1 MGAMRSKI
9 GLSLAWALVTLT
21 AVIVTSAAVGS
32 VRSNVTESAAPA
44 FLLEDQ
50 PNSAQR
56 EAASLSAQSG
66 PVTEDP
72 SSDAPVPGAEPTIV
86 NPDVAA
92 PSSPTTTQATAITTT
107 SIANPTTTMTSS
119 TSTTTTP
126 KPTSTIRSYTVV
138 GGSVTVEADTAANG
152 AAEIGLVG
160 AVPNPGF
167 TANEEERDDST
178 KVVVVFRSDDHESKI
193 LITFDN
199 NELVTQVEETEEE
212 EQD

>member
-1 MGAMRSKI
+1 
-9 GLSLAWALVTLT
+9 
-21 AVIVTSAAVGS
+21 
-32 VRSNVTESAAPA
+32 
-44 FLLEDQ
+44 
-50 PNSAQR
+50 
-56 EAASLSAQSG
+56 
-66 PVTEDP
+66 
-72 SSDAPVPGAEPTIV
+72 
-86 NPDVAA
+86 
-92 PSSPTTTQATAITTT
+92 
-107 SIANPTTTMTSS
+107 MTSS

-167 TANEEERDDST
+167 TANEEERDDTT
-178 KVVVVFRSDDHESKI
+178 KVLVVFRSDDHESKI

-199 NELVTQVEETEEE
+199 NELVTQVEESGEE